1 MVQHNNECIV
11 KIVTGYIVEVDEASE
26 IKSGYLCII
35 GAQTSRLM
43 AKGSRLM
50 KN

>member
-1 MVQHNNECIV
+1 VTHRRVESDVLGLSLEYVV
-11 KIVTGYIVEVDEASE
+11 KVDETSE
-26 IKSGYLCII
+26 IKNGQLCII
-35 GAQTSRLM
+35 GAQVM